1 MELIF
6 AHIRIS
12 KAPVDSRLHMKSEE
26 AEYVDT
32 AIRIQDMT
40 IFICLGL
47 SLKRLQKKFKSFQF
61 VQAHL

>member
-12 KAPVDSRLHMKSEE
+12 KAPRRFKLHMKSEE

-32 AIRIQDMT
+32 AIRIEDMT

-47 SLKRLQKKFKSFQF
+47 SLKWL
-61 VQAHL
+61 